1 MQLLQYRVLLEV
13 CFLCFAQMTKLLY
26 SLLAVEILSCV
37 ILVEIIHTFRSVG
50 NAKCVLKVLLKNP
63 LYSLLRKLNA
73 EVVKK
78 KKKRNYLETNEPYF
92 MKTNSDC
99 SGGIEG
105 HALFYT
111 SFLLVK
117 QLKEIT
123 GNTFGP

>member
-1 MQLLQYRVLLEV
+1 
-13 CFLCFAQMTKLLY
+13 
-26 SLLAVEILSCV
+26 
-37 ILVEIIHTFRSVG
+37 
-50 NAKCVLKVLLKNP
+50 
-63 LYSLLRKLNA
+63 
-73 EVVKK
+73 
-78 KKKRNYLETNEPYF
+78 

>member
-63 LYSLLRKLNA
+63 LYSLLRKLNP

-78 KKKRNYLETNEPYF
+78 KKK
-92 MKTNSDC
+92 SV
-99 SGGIEG
+99 IIW
-105 HALFYT
+105 
-111 SFLLVK
+111 K
-117 QLKEIT
+117 QMNHIL
-123 GNTFGP
+123 